1 MKILAFDTSNQTLT
15 VGLLDQGQLIGEVT
29 TTNNKN
35 HSTTLMPAIS
45 RLMDEVKW
53 TPQDLERIVVAQ
65 GPGSYTGLRIG
76 VTTAKTLATTLEID
90 LVGISSL
97 KTLAANAVG
106 TSGIIVPLF
115 DARRQN
121 VYAAGYTWAN
131 EELTTVLPDQH
142 IPLVDLLTQLQE
154 EKAVLFLGVDVEKF
168 KPLIQEKMPQA
179 RFAPV
184 PSWNVPSGI
193 ALATLGEAATP
204 AGEIDSFVPQYLKRV
219 EAEEKWLETHTPG
232 NEEYVEKI

>member
-15 VGLLDQGQLIGEVT
+15 LGLLDNGKLIGEVT

-45 RLMDEVKW
+45 WLMDEVKW

-76 VTTAKTLATTLEID
+76 VTTAKTLAATLQID

-97 KTLAANAVG
+97 KTLAANAVR
-106 TSGIIVPLF
+106 TPGIIVPLF

-121 VYAAGYTWAN
+121 VYAAGYAWSN

-142 IPLVDLLTQLQE
+142 IALADLLAQLQE
-154 EKAVLFLGVDVEKF
+154 EKTVLFLGVDVEKF
-168 KPLIQEKMPQA
+168 KPMIQEKLPQA
-179 RFAPV
+179 QFAPV
-184 PSWNVPSGI
+184 PSWDVPSGVT
-193 ALATLGEAATP
+193 LATLGAAATP
-204 AGEIDSFVPQYLKRV
+204 AEEIDSFVPQYLKRV
-219 EAEEKWLETHTPG
+219 EAEEKWLATHTPG
-232 NEEYVEKI
+232 NEAYVEKI

>member
-15 VGLLDQGQLIGEVT
+15 LGLLDDGQLVGELT

-45 RLMDEVKW
+45 QLMEAVKW
-53 TPQDLERIVVAQ
+53 TPQDLDRIVVAQ

-76 VTTAKTLATTLEID
+76 VTTAKTLAATLQID

-106 TSGIIVPLF
+106 VSGVIVPLF

-121 VYAAGYTWAN
+121 VYAAGYAWSN

-142 IPLVDLLTQLQE
+142 ISLVELLDKLQGQE
-154 EKAVLFLGVDVEKF
+154 VLFLGADVAKF
-168 KPLIQEKMPQA
+168 KETILEKLPQA

-184 PSWNVPSGI
+184 PNWDVPNGI
-193 ALATLGEAATP
+193 TLATLGEVATP

-219 EAEEKWLETHTPG
+219 EAEEKWLQTHTPG